1 MQSTD
6 ELQSVSWTSPV
17 SPFVRVYEWVH
28 VAGHDD
34 RDWVIQGR
42 VCALSVCLLFHS
54 HMDLS
59 PLLKSARLPDPA
71 ATLIPHNRNALDHC
85 SHKPLNEWASGF
97 RRMQMTSSYH
107 FPSLTSRLAVQTHMF
122 WGKMWPSRER
132 AMRGWKMQPC
142 PKLIRK
148 GTRTIT
154 ALGLHGES

>member
-6 ELQSVSWTSPV
+6 ELLSVSWTSPV
-17 SPFVRVYEWVH
+17 SPFVRVCDWVH

-59 PLLKSARLPDPA
+59 PLMKSARLPDPA

-85 SHKPLNEWASGF
+85 SHKPLNEWAYGF

-122 WGKMWPSRER
+122 EAKCDPPGREPCVGGK
-132 AMRGWKMQPC
+132 C
-142 PKLIRK
+142 C
-148 GTRTIT
+148 
-154 ALGLHGES
+154 LGLNSFVRVQGL